1 MDRIIMVLR
10 VLNYIIG
17 TIVLVAGF
25 LGFLVSRSPV
35 PLLLALALTAV
46 GPVEDILS
54 KKLHLNKVDPVE
66 TKELVN
72 QSTSLTF
79 VILLL
84 AAILLTL

>member
-1 MDRIIMVLR
+1 MDRIIKVLR
-10 VLNYIIG
+10 ILNYIFG
-17 TIVLVAGF
+17 TVVLLAGF
-25 LGFLVSRSPV
+25 LGFIFYRSSI

-46 GPVEDILS
+46 GPLEDILN
-54 KKLHLNKVDPVE
+54 KKVHLSRIDPLK

-84 AAILLTL
+84 ASILIAL